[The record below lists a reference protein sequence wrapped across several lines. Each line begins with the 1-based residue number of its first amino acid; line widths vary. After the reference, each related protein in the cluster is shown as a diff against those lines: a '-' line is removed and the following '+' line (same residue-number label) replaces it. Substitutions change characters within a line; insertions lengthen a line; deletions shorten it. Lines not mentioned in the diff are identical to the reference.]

1 MAALAWIPSKLSRS
15 GLRWILLAVAAL
27 LALAWERRRRLTR
40 ALTAQISVALSSPY
54 ARQAVLAAA
63 RHLRIPVVDAA
74 ACQWA
79 DFAEMD
85 WDAFLSQGPS
95 LRRASSCEGVLPA
108 SFVVDLEDEQ
118 EFRALVCCGSVGG
131 EWMGTILWQ
140 GAASLDVQML
150 KDLQLLP
157 ERFRKWAAA
166 QTTKCDGILC

>member
-1 MAALAWIPSKLSRS
+1 MCAPLWFARACLRTTLPNDASQLRDALN
-15 GLRWILLAVAAL
+15 LRGVPWLLAAIALRPGSCLVA
-27 LALAWERRRRLTR
+27 
-40 ALTAQISVALSSPY
+40 P
-54 ARQAVLAAA
+54 
-63 RHLRIPVVDAA
+63 
-74 ACQWA
+74 
-79 DFAEMD
+79 
-85 WDAFLSQGPS
+85 G
-95 LRRASSCEGVLPA
+95 CEGVLPA